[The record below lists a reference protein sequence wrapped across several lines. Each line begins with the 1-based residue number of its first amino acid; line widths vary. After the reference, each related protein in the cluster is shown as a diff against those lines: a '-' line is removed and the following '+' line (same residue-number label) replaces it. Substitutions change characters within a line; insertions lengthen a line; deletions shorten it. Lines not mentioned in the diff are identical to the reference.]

1 VFPYWLLFS
10 IFAVG
15 SLEYRRRGNIGSQ
28 ANPLFLAAGVFVAL
42 MVGFRYEVG
51 GDWGSYQRMFIE
63 TRYLE
68 LGASLG
74 EGDPGYTFLNWV
86 GQRLNLNI
94 WFVNLACA
102 TIFTWGLI
110 KFARRQPSPWL
121 AGLVAVPY
129 LIIVVAMG
137 YTRQAAAI
145 GFILAALASLDRS
158 EITVSSMARL
168 AVYVFGAV
176 IFHKSAIIVLP
187 LIAVAGSKNRI
198 VTAGIMLVLAA
209 TLYYLLVQSAVDH
222 LLTNYVEADYQSQG
236 ALVRSA
242 MSIPPALLYLR
253 FHREFRLT
261 PMQQKMWR
269 NFALAAVATV
279 ALLMVSSASVAIDRL
294 ALYLIPLQMFVL
306 SRLPE
311 AFGNG
316 ERPNGQ
322 VVLAVIAYSAIIQF
336 TWLNYAENSGF
347 WIPYKVFPLG
357 EQIF

>member
-10 IFAVG
+10 IFAIG
-15 SLEYRRRGNIGSQ
+15 SLEYRRRGSIGNQ
-28 ANPLFLAAGVFVAL
+28 ANPLLLAAAVFVAL
-42 MVGFRYEVG
+42 MIGFRYEVG
-51 GDWGSYQRMFIE
+51 GDWGTYGRMFAD
-63 TRYLE
+63 TRYVA
-68 LGASLG
+68 LGVALG
-74 EGDPGYTFLNWV
+74 QGDPGYSFLNWV
-86 GQRLNLNI
+86 GQRLDFNI

-102 TIFTWGLI
+102 IIFTWGLI

-158 EITVSSMARL
+158 EITLTSMARL
-168 AVYVFGAV
+168 AFYVFGGV
-176 IFHKSAIIVLP
+176 LFHKSAIIVLP
-187 LIAVAGSKNRI
+187 LVAAAGSKNRI
-198 VTAGIMLVLAA
+198 VTAGVIVALAA
-209 TLYYLLVQSAVDH
+209 ILYYLLVQSAVDQ
-222 LLTNYVEADYQSQG
+222 LLSGYVIAGYESQG

-242 MSIPPALLYLR
+242 MSLPPALLYLR
-253 FHREFRLT
+253 FHKEFRLT
-261 PMQQKMWR
+261 PMQQKLWR
-269 NFALAAVATV
+269 NFAYAAIATF
-279 ALLMVSSASVAIDRL
+279 ALLMVSSSSAAIDRL

-316 ERPNGQ
+316 QRPNGQ

-336 TWLNYAENSGF
+336 TWLNYADNSGY

-357 EQIF
+357 TEVL

>member
-1 VFPYWLLFS
+1 MFPYWILFS

-15 SLEYRRRGNIGSQ
+15 SLEYRRRGNGGGQ
-28 ANPLFLAAGVFVAL
+28 TGLLFLAAAACVAL
-42 MVGFRYEVG
+42 MIGFRYEVG
-51 GDWGSYQRMFIE
+51 GDWGSYQRMFTE
-63 TRYLE
+63 TRYLG
-68 LGASLG
+68 LGAALG
-74 EGDPGYTFLNWV
+74 QGDPGYTFLNWL
-86 GQRLNLNI
+86 GQRLDFNI
-94 WFVNLACA
+94 WFVNFACA
-102 TIFTWGLI
+102 LIFTWGLI

-158 EITVSSMARL
+158 EITLTSIVRL
-168 AVYVFGAV
+168 AFYVFGAV

-187 LIAVAGSKNRI
+187 LVAVAGSRNRI
-198 VTAGIMLVLAA
+198 VTAGIIVALMAI
-209 TLYYLLVQSAVDH
+209 LYYLLVESAVDK
-222 LLTNYVEADYQSQG
+222 LLSGYIEAGYESQG

-242 MSIPPALLYLR
+242 MSLPPALLYLR
-253 FHREFRLT
+253 FHKEFRLT
-261 PMQQKMWR
+261 PVQQKLWR
-269 NFALAAVATV
+269 NFALAAIATFG
-279 ALLMVSSASVAIDRL
+279 LLMVSSASAAIDRL

-336 TWLNYAENSGF
+336 TWLNYAQNSGY
-347 WIPYKVFPLG
+347 WIPYKLFPLG
-357 EQIF
+357 TQFF